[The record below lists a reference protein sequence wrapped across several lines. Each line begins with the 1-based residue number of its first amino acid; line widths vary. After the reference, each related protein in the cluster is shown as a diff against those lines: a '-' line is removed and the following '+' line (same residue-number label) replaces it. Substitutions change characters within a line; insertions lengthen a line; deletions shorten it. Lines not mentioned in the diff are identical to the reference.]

1 MTDQR
6 PDSPDVLQR
15 PDPRAAGV
23 RRLNRVPFMIAL
35 AILAL
40 VTAAVFYTYWQRL
53 QQANAAKN
61 RSDSQIGVLA
71 NAPDAGFIRPK
82 AAESV
87 PVLAA
92 PPPAPAPAPELPKV
106 NPYQHEWEEFMQ
118 RLARMRQAREQL
130 NIAALDAPSSVH
142 ASLPKPPA
150 AASESGQLL
159 PGGSGSA
166 TEAFTKYAMDRL
178 GQMDGSGAD
187 LNRQKDKIDF
197 ASEAGPRGAVQ
208 NTLQAGREAPRTP
221 YELRAGAVIPAV
233 MVGGVNSDMP
243 GQLQAQVS
251 ANVYDTATGT
261 RILIPQGSKL
271 MGTYDSRVTTGQER
285 VLVAWTRIIFPDAS
299 AIDIGRMPGAD
310 EDGYGGFHDQ
320 VNDHFWKVWSNALF
334 LSAFSAG
341 IQLSQ
346 GGGNNQTS
354 GLTATQ
360 TVAAS
365 TGQQMGQLGMEI
377 ARRGLQI
384 QPTLEIR
391 PGYRFAVQV
400 TKDILLRRWAPKDH
414 ATAFIGGM
422 PYREGVQQR

>member
-1 MTDQR
+1 VTDHR
-6 PDSPDVLQR
+6 PDSPDLLQQ
-15 PDPRAAGV
+15 PDPLRAGV

-35 AILAL
+35 LILAL
-40 VTAAVFYTYWQRL
+40 VTGAIFYTYWQRL
-53 QQANAAKN
+53 QQANAAKD
-61 RSDSQIGVLA
+61 RSDSKIGVLA
-71 NAPDAGFIRPK
+71 NAPDGGFIQPK
-82 AAESV
+82 ASETIPALASA
-87 PVLAA
+87 PAA
-92 PPPAPAPAPELPKV
+92 PPPVPELPKV

-130 NIAALDAPSSVH
+130 NIAALDAPSSVK
-142 ASLPKPPA
+142 ASLPKPA
-150 AASESGQLL
+150 AVPSESGQSL

-178 GQMDGSGAD
+178 GQMDGSAAD
-187 LNRQKDKIDF
+187 LNRQKDKAEFIGERD
-197 ASEAGPRGAVQ
+197 PRGASQ
-208 NTLQAGREAPRTP
+208 NTLQAGREAPRSA

-233 MVGGVNSDMP
+233 MIGGVNSDMP

-271 MGTYDSRVTTGQER
+271 LGIYDSRVTTGQER
-285 VLVAWTRIIFPDAS
+285 VLAAWTRIVYPDAS

-310 EDGYGGFHDQ
+310 EGGYAGFHDQ
-320 VNDHFWKVWSNALF
+320 VNDHFWKVWGNALF

-346 GGGNNQTS
+346 GNSNNQTS

-377 ARRGLQI
+377 ARRNLQI

-414 ATAFIGGM
+414 ATAFISGM